1 MYAFCVKIIKFLLFM
16 KENAFS
22 ALGIGRCY
30 KNLEYTWI
38 IAEQTD
44 VSDLSAINHVIR
56 TRVRNNRALAA
67 KNALSKGPLLRV
79 AGRRA
84 QIWYYA
90 IMQNLMWYEGA
101 DGFVFSLTALSYFL

>member
-1 MYAFCVKIIKFLLFM
+1 MYFFIK
-16 KENAFS
+16 KH

-56 TRVRNNRALAA
+56 TRVRTHFR
-67 KNALSKGPLLRV
+67 RV
-79 AGRRA
+79 
-84 QIWYYA
+84 QIWYCA
-90 IMQNLMWYEGA
+90 TMRNL
-101 DGFVFSLTALSYFL
+101 

>member
-1 MYAFCVKIIKFLLFM
+1 MKSACKVTTFLRHMQVFLPNSSIFLHFER
-16 KENAFS
+16 KN

-56 TRVRNNRALAA
+56 TGVRTHFRRV
-67 KNALSKGPLLRV
+67 P
-79 AGRRA
+79 
-84 QIWYYA
+84 
-90 IMQNLMWYEGA
+90 
-101 DGFVFSLTALSYFL
+101 F

>member
-1 MYAFCVKIIKFLLFM
+1 MGIQEPADDYETSPAVRGVIL
-16 KENAFS
+16 S

-56 TRVRNNRALAA
+56 TNVRTHFRRV
-67 KNALSKGPLLRV
+67 P
-79 AGRRA
+79 
-84 QIWYYA
+84 
-90 IMQNLMWYEGA
+90 
-101 DGFVFSLTALSYFL
+101 FLK